1 VRGRRC
7 RWLRGGCEGQGG
19 GGVRLRGYSKQNRE
33 SEGWQEVGTGS
44 PGGQLVME
52 GGREGGLCGV
62 CLFLDEHEQPCIAEE
77 GFLFKAKE

>member
-1 VRGRRC
+1 
-7 RWLRGGCEGQGG
+7 
-19 GGVRLRGYSKQNRE
+19 
-33 SEGWQEVGTGS
+33 
-44 PGGQLVME
+44 ME